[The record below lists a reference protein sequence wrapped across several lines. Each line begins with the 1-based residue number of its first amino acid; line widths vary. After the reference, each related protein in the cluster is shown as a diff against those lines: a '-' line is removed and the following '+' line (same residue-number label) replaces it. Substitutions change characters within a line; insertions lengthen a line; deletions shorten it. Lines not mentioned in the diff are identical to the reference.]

1 MKKIL
6 SLFMVILMLFSVTCI
21 TPTVYAEET
30 SYTVI
35 DDDLAKVYWEE
46 LYDASYLSS
55 LNIVKSNNW
64 YYAYAKSIYVDEVI
78 IYVCG
83 YDGKETE
90 ITIPT
95 EFDGKQIKCVEEF
108 YIMSNTVKT
117 IKIPKEITSINGIDD
132 NVVLGDDEERYYESE
147 NYPPVIECPNSPLE
161 EIIVDS
167 ENPDYTSQDGVLF
180 TKSMKRLIYY
190 PKYKQAEKYVVPA
203 AVEYIVQ
210 GAFAEAKNLKSL
222 TITPNVDTLGFGC
235 IPKKGLEELRFE
247 NVSLPQVG
255 YWFREGEEPVT
266 YPKYV
271 PDVPNTV
278 VYCVEG
284 SKLYE
289 IYEQS
294 FEEPES
300 ECKELIAL
308 PEFTGTLVKESDG
321 KWYYYENE
329 YKVLKSTLVKYKDVW
344 FYVKNGI
351 WDKSVTNRIISY
363 KGKKFYIKNGKW
375 NSNINTLVKIDG
387 EWLGIVN
394 GKWDT
399 SIKTLIK
406 YKGKWFY
413 INNGKWDSSAKTLT
427 KYKGKWFYIKNG
439 KWCKDTAIVKYKG
452 KRFYVKNGKVDFDYS
467 GNKKID
473 GKTYKIKNGKVA

>member
-1 MKKIL
+1 MKKLL
-6 SLFMVILMLFSVTCI
+6 SLLMVILMLFSITCMV
-21 TPTVYAEET
+21 PTVYAEET

-46 LYDASYLSS
+46 LYESYSQ
-55 LNIVKSNNW
+55 LNIVKSGDW
-64 YYAYAKSIYVDEVI
+64 YYAFYSSIWTNGELI
-78 IYVCG
+78 AVCG
-83 YDGKETE
+83 YDGNEAE

-95 EFDGKQIKCVEEF
+95 EFDGNQIKRIKEF
-108 YIMSNTVKT
+108 YLLSETVKT

-132 NVVLGDDEERYYESE
+132 NVLLGDDEERYYESE

-167 ENPDYTSQDGVLF
+167 ENSNYTSQDGVLF
-180 TKSMKRLIYY
+180 TKSMKTLIYY
-190 PKYKQAEKYVVPA
+190 PKYKQAERYVVPA
-203 AVEYIVQ
+203 TVRRIVQ
-210 GAFAEAKNLKSL
+210 SAFAEAKNLKFL
-222 TITPNVDTLGFGC
+222 TITPNVNTLGFGC

-284 SKLYE
+284 SELYK

-294 FEEPES
+294 FEEPEGA
-300 ECKELIAL
+300 CKELIVL
-308 PEFTGTLVKESDG
+308 PEFTKTLVKESDG
-321 KWYYYENE
+321 KWYYYINE
-329 YKVLKSTLVKYKDVW
+329 YKVYFNDFIKYKGVW
-344 FYVKNGI
+344 FYIKNGV

-387 EWLGIVN
+387 EWLGIES

-399 SIKTLIK
+399 STKTLIK

-413 INNGKWDSSAKTLT
+413 IENGKWDTSAKTLI

-452 KRFYVKNGKVDFDYS
+452 KRFYVKKGKIDFSYS
-467 GNKKID
+467 GKKKIG
-473 GKTYKIKNGKVA
+473 GKTYKIKNGKVV